1 MTLIGSCY
9 ASGSS
14 GVQSE
19 MQLALH
25 LEHQTLLPEV
35 IVIWKNNWLCRL

>member
-1 MTLIGSCY
+1 MLL
-9 ASGSS
+9 AVAV

-25 LEHQTLLPEV
+25 FEHQTLLPEV
-35 IVIWKNNWLCRL
+35 IAHKEE